1 MFLRHNNIF
10 ADEVRNQCVWIIEW
24 YLCALCCV
32 HKCSTIFCSSWFSP
46 MDVTVVFKRD
56 RSSVIWTMGINLWW
70 SRTGRDL
77 WVILS
82 LFLLSLHSQF
92 IKKPSQVFSYNTG
105 TSSYSLAVQN
115 TTLTSHLNLFK
126 RFMSPLP
133 FLDYMLC
140 GSFSSCVCH
149 LDVLLNNNLCWFCLI
164 LCNHFSAFLIIWET
178 TYFLQL
184 DLIFPQCEWPYFSTA
199 L

>member
-1 MFLRHNNIF
+1 MQGNMFLRHNNIF

-32 HKCSTIFCSSWFSP
+32 HKCSTTFCSSWFSP

-92 IKKPSQVFSYNTG
+92 IKK
-105 TSSYSLAVQN
+105 
-115 TTLTSHLNLFK
+115 TLTS
-126 RFMSPLP
+126 
-133 FLDYMLC
+133 FLLQHWYFILLL
-140 GSFSSCVCH
+140 GSSKYYSDFPSKFIQEVYVSSAIFGLYVM
-149 LDVLLNNNLCWFCLI
+149 WFFLI
-164 LCNHFSAFLIIWET
+164 LCLPSWCASK
-178 TYFLQL
+178 Q
-184 DLIFPQCEWPYFSTA
+184 
-199 L
+199 